1 MNHTRQ
7 ILTLA
12 AITAAS
18 ISLNVS
24 AQTAWNGYSFQAG
37 LSDITT
43 STALTTTN
51 TAAGIAKLTDGSVDT
66 GVANVGFAGGVLIGD
81 FGGGSYYHQSA
92 ADIVLVG
99 AGNVG
104 YTNLWGGFTIS
115 LQLSDSSFTPGIVF
129 PVSDPRV
136 LDGGVNPNA
145 ISYFQNYDGSTVD
158 AGAGLSEYIYLPLD
172 ISSFDTGGLGVTG
185 IELSA
190 MTSQF
195 PDLSYIGVT
204 GPGSVPEPGTLA
216 LAALGGAGWLSLR
229 RRK

>member
-1 MNHTRQ
+1 MNITKQ
-7 ILTLA
+7 IPALA
-12 AITAAS
+12 AIAALS
-18 ISLNVS
+18 VSLNAS
-24 AQTAWNGYSFQAG
+24 AGTTWNGYSFQAS
-37 LSDITT
+37 LSDITI

-51 TAAGIAKLTDGSVDT
+51 TAAGIANLTDGSVDT
-66 GVANVGFAGGVLIGD
+66 GVANLGYVGGVLAGD
-81 FGGGSYYHQSA
+81 FGGGSYYHQSS
-92 ADIVLVG
+92 ADLVIVG
-99 AGNVG
+99 AGPASS
-104 YTNLWGGFTIS
+104 TNQWGALTVS

-129 PVSDPRV
+129 SVGDPRV

-145 ISYFQNYDGSTVD
+145 VSYFQNFDGSTF
-158 AGAGLSEYIYLPLD
+158 APGAGQTEYFYLPLD

-185 IELSA
+185 IELSD

-216 LAALGGAGWLSLR
+216 LAALGAAGWLSLR